1 MFSNSLRAFRLAAFL
16 LIIFHTLS
24 YAAEAAESKNE
35 VEYFYS
41 NLKNKNLVVKCTE
54 KRQYQGRLIGYDK
67 DTIVLQTKS
76 GEIKIRTD
84 IIVKIKTRVSPQ
96 VKIAGYTLIVVG
108 GCFAAIGFAAAAT
121 AK

>member
-1 MFSNSLRAFRLAAFL
+1 MFTNLRCTFQLIAFF
-16 LIIFHTLS
+16 LIICHTLS

-41 NLKNKNLVVKCTE
+41 NLKNKDLVVKCTE
-54 KRQYQGRLIGYDK
+54 KRQYQGRLIGCDK

-76 GEIKIRTD
+76 GEIKIRTE
-84 IIVKIKTRVSPQ
+84 IIVKVKTRVSPL
-96 VKIAGYTLIVVG
+96 VKAFGYTLIVVG

>member
-1 MFSNSLRAFRLAAFL
+1 MFSNSLWAFRLAAFF
-16 LIIFHTLS
+16 LIICHTLS
-24 YAAEAAESKNE
+24 YAVETAESQKE
-35 VEYFYS
+35 IEYFYS

-76 GEIKIRTD
+76 GEIDIRTE
-84 IIVKIKTRVSPQ
+84 IIVKVKTRISPQ
-96 VKIAGYTLIVVG
+96 VKAAGYTLIVVG
-108 GCFAAIGFAAAAT
+108 GCLAAIGIAAAAT